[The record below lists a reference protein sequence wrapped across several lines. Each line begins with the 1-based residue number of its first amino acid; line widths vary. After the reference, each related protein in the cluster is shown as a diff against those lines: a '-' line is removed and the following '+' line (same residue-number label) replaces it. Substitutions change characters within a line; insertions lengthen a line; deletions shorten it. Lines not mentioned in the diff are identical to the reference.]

1 LPEPV
6 RPYTDKDAEDDISQQ
21 RQRADAKFRQK
32 RKVEYVDQEGSAPNG
47 KKHNKLYVIDAQ
59 DEATARHEEYLFD
72 KHEWGAK
79 KVVDTKLEKNEDG
92 TVRLTLYIVDNHKY
106 GFWRPWKDSPVYKEG
121 AELEEKAPPGMEDWI
136 NSRKADF
143 KKRYGD
149 KWKQVLYAT
158 AWKRHNNE
166 SVKESAE
173 DNPVAGAIT
182 RRILMQRTDL
192 LQKYGPVK
200 VGQAIDD
207 VADFVGDTDEIGSSD
222 VSAWVKQVEQSLAS
236 MGESVEELDEIDR
249 RGFLKGLGAAAMAG
263 AGLGA
268 STKASAQETNKWI
281 QYAKDLIKD
290 SPLNRMH
297 QETGWDLRNWLLKN
311 ISNWVMD
318 YCNATNCYNAKA
330 VFDYCHN
337 QGVQAS
343 GLDKQHALVTAF
355 LTNMKDRY
363 QDYLTA
369 YRSCIND
376 KIQEFNQKAQSQRQE
391 KSVMGNFSKEEFDVL
406 TDALIIYAICKDR
419 QIESSQLFKDIS
431 GAIKRFNDANNSK
444 DYVNS
449 IYPKV
454 RQSVEMLKGNPDLYQ
469 KETLQY
475 FKNAGVTMEKLN
487 RITSNKKPEFESVT
501 ESDNPTD
508 VICVDV
514 PLFIRLMEYAREDAS
529 TDMDLHDV
537 AENAVKLS
545 AGGTT
550 LSMKN
555 YESIIPSDAVEDETI
570 KEAGMDL
577 EQGRKNI
584 ISILKAGEQGQDAEI
599 MVGGEPITLE
609 YPEARFVGGRYKAF
623 LKAGRQ
629 EEFLR
634 ALTNPQAF
642 DRIMAKMRA
651 VLDKQKN
658 FRGSVPGERGVE
670 EGSFHN
676 PGQEDNPVAGA
687 ITRRILMQRTDL
699 LAKHG
704 PEKVGQAIDSVAD
717 FVGDVD
723 EIGSSD
729 VSGWVKQVEREL
741 GGVAETQ
748 VNEAGDVK
756 GAVLDCFKQI
766 LAGAQAGDDMI
777 DYLADEL
784 NDYYKP
790 VRASRD
796 PQLQKAYQHMM
807 DNGQDA
813 EGDPQ
818 AMAQVAQQA
827 ISMLSSVP
835 EAAPGLVKA
844 AAGLAVGGIAAAGAP
859 AIVGI
864 LGPLLGIPM
873 AAYGAYSAAKLGMQG
888 VEKLWDMAAEKLGG
902 DDKVAQYT
910 NAKIAEL
917 PPEQKQAAAKVVKAV
932 SESRQR
938 KNPALA
944 ENQYWCNL
952 DKQVKL
958 IPEGYKKNKDGYLVR
973 K

>member
-1 LPEPV
+1 
-6 RPYTDKDAEDDISQQ
+6 
-21 RQRADAKFRQK
+21 
-32 RKVEYVDQEGSAPNG
+32 
-47 KKHNKLYVIDAQ
+47 
-59 DEATARHEEYLFD
+59 
-72 KHEWGAK
+72 
-79 KVVDTKLEKNEDG
+79 
-92 TVRLTLYIVDNHKY
+92 
-106 GFWRPWKDSPVYKEG
+106 
-121 AELEEKAPPGMEDWI
+121 
-136 NSRKADF
+136 
-143 KKRYGD
+143 
-149 KWKQVLYAT
+149 
-158 AWKRHNNE
+158 
-166 SVKESAE
+166 
-173 DNPVAGAIT
+173 
-182 RRILMQRTDL
+182 
-192 LQKYGPVK
+192 
-200 VGQAIDD
+200 
-207 VADFVGDTDEIGSSD
+207 
-222 VSAWVKQVEQSLAS
+222 
-236 MGESVEELDEIDR
+236 
-249 RGFLKGLGAAAMAG
+249 
-263 AGLGA
+263 
-268 STKASAQETNKWI
+268 
-281 QYAKDLIKD
+281 
-290 SPLNRMH
+290 
-297 QETGWDLRNWLLKN
+297 
-311 ISNWVMD
+311 
-318 YCNATNCYNAKA
+318 
-330 VFDYCHN
+330 
-337 QGVQAS
+337 
-343 GLDKQHALVTAF
+343 
-355 LTNMKDRY
+355 
-363 QDYLTA
+363 
-369 YRSCIND
+369 
-376 KIQEFNQKAQSQRQE
+376 
-391 KSVMGNFSKEEFDVL
+391 
-406 TDALIIYAICKDR
+406 
-419 QIESSQLFKDIS
+419 
-431 GAIKRFNDANNSK
+431 
-444 DYVNS
+444 
-449 IYPKV
+449 
-454 RQSVEMLKGNPDLYQ
+454 
-469 KETLQY
+469 
-475 FKNAGVTMEKLN
+475 
-487 RITSNKKPEFESVT
+487 
-501 ESDNPTD
+501 
-508 VICVDV
+508 
-514 PLFIRLMEYAREDAS
+514 
-529 TDMDLHDV
+529 
-537 AENAVKLS
+537 
-545 AGGTT
+545 
-550 LSMKN
+550 MKN

-642 DRIMAKMRA
+642 DRIMAKLRTMI
-651 VLDKQKN
+651 DKQKN

-676 PGQEDNPVAGA
+676 PGQQDSPVAGA

-704 PEKVGQAIDSVAD
+704 PVKVGQAIDSVAD

-813 EGDPQ
+813 EDDPQ

-952 DKQVKL
+952 DKQVKP
-958 IPEGYKKNKDGYLVR
+958 IPEGYRKNKDGYLVR

>member
-1 LPEPV
+1 MKINEVDPRNYDSDIDYYNALRAKPKRAQEPDDLPEPS

-79 KVVDTKLEKNEDG
+79 KVVDTKLEKNTDG

-106 GFWRPWKDSPVYKEG
+106 GFWRPWKDSPVRKES

-149 KWKQVLYAT
+149 KWQQVLYAT

-166 SVKESAE
+166 SVGEGLKEFAPAGGGSNIPRGPKTPSRGPWDDNGE
-173 DNPVAGAIT
+173 DPYQL
-182 RRILMQRTDL
+182 RRYNRS
-192 LQKYGPVK
+192 
-200 VGQAIDD
+200 
-207 VADFVGDTDEIGSSD
+207 ADFFDQFDSD
-222 VSAWVKQVEQSLAS
+222 GVDKQKFDKKT
-236 MGESVEELDEIDR
+236 GEYEGYYFDR
-249 RGFLKGLGAAAMAG
+249 DA
-263 AGLGA
+263 
-268 STKASAQETNKWI
+268 
-281 QYAKDLIKD
+281 
-290 SPLNRMH
+290 
-297 QETGWDLRNWLLKN
+297 
-311 ISNWVMD
+311 
-318 YCNATNCYNAKA
+318 
-330 VFDYCHN
+330 
-337 QGVQAS
+337 AS
-343 GLDKQHALVTAF
+343 GITQI
-355 LTNMKDRY
+355 
-363 QDYLTA
+363 A
-369 YRSCIND
+369 YFKFDDPTKIGDND
-376 KIQEFNQKAQSQRQE
+376 PGVGWYYEPIDEGVAEGS
-391 KSVMGNFSKEEFDVL
+391 GN
-406 TDALIIYAICKDR
+406 IGR
-419 QIESSQLFKDIS
+419 QIK
-431 GAIKRFNDANNSK
+431 A
-444 DYVNS
+444 
-449 IYPKV
+449 
-454 RQSVEMLKGNPDLYQ
+454 LYQ
-469 KETLQY
+469 KIYDQGDDSIDYMYHESPVFAQISDEYEGDLDSIIAEVDPSELQVIANELEAY
-475 FKNAGVTMEKLN
+475 LQGPGLTEATN
-487 RITSNKKPEFESVT
+487 PE
-501 ESDNPTD
+501 D
-508 VICVDV
+508 VICLDV

-555 YESIIPSDAVEDETI
+555 YESIIPSDAIEDETI

-584 ISILKAGEQGQDAEI
+584 ISILKASEQGQDAEI

-642 DRIMAKMRA
+642 DRIMAKLRTMI
-651 VLDKQKN
+651 DKQKN

-676 PGQEDNPVAGA
+676 PGQQDSPVAGA

-704 PEKVGQAIDSVAD
+704 PVKVGQAIDSVAD

-796 PQLQKAYQHMM
+796 SQLQKAYQHMM

-952 DKQVKL
+952 DKQVKP
-958 IPEGYKKNKDGYLVR
+958 IPEGYRKNKDGYLIR

>member
-1 LPEPV
+1 MKINEVDPRNYDSDIDYYNALRAKPKRAQEPDDLPEPS

-79 KVVDTKLEKNEDG
+79 KVVDTKLEKNTDG

-121 AELEEKAPPGMEDWI
+121 TELDEKAPPGMEDWI

-149 KWKQVLYAT
+149 KWQQVLYAT

-166 SVKESAE
+166 SVGEGLKEFAPAGGGGNIPRGPKTPSRGPWDDSGE
-173 DNPVAGAIT
+173 DPYQL
-182 RRILMQRTDL
+182 RRYNRS
-192 LQKYGPVK
+192 
-200 VGQAIDD
+200 
-207 VADFVGDTDEIGSSD
+207 ADFFDQFDSDGVDKQKFDKKTGEYEGYYFDRDAASGITQIAYFKFDDPTKIGDNDPGVGWYYEPIDEG
-222 VSAWVKQVEQSLAS
+222 VAE
-236 MGESVEELDEIDR
+236 GEDIDARISNLKDAIRFETPRSVPGEDHRE
-249 RGFLKGLGAAAMAG
+249 
-263 AGLGA
+263 
-268 STKASAQETNKWI
+268 
-281 QYAKDLIKD
+281 QYARHAEKIAGYKA
-290 SPLNRMH
+290 
-297 QETGWDLRNWLLKN
+297 ELKKL
-311 ISNWVMD
+311 V
-318 YCNATNCYNAKA
+318 AQKKQ
-330 VFDYCHN
+330 
-337 QGVQAS
+337 QGVAEGS
-343 GLDKQHALVTAF
+343 G
-355 LTNMKDRY
+355 N
-363 QDYLTA
+363 
-369 YRSCIND
+369 I
-376 KIQEFNQKAQSQRQE
+376 
-391 KSVMGNFSKEEFDVL
+391 G
-406 TDALIIYAICKDR
+406 R
-419 QIESSQLFKDIS
+419 QIK
-431 GAIKRFNDANNSK
+431 A
-444 DYVNS
+444 
-449 IYPKV
+449 
-454 RQSVEMLKGNPDLYQ
+454 LYQ
-469 KETLQY
+469 KIYDQGDDSIDYMYHESPVFAQISDEYEGDLDSIIAEVDPSELQVIANELEAY
-475 FKNAGVTMEKLN
+475 LQGPGLTEATN
-487 RITSNKKPEFESVT
+487 PE
-501 ESDNPTD
+501 D
-508 VICVDV
+508 VICLDV

-642 DRIMAKMRA
+642 DRIMAKLRTMI
-651 VLDKQKN
+651 DKQKN

-676 PGQEDNPVAGA
+676 PGQQDSPVAGA

-704 PEKVGQAIDSVAD
+704 PVKVGQAIDSVAD

-784 NDYYKP
+784 NDYFKP

-807 DNGQDA
+807 DNGQEA

-952 DKQVKL
+952 DKQVKP
-958 IPEGYKKNKDGYLVR
+958 IPEGYRKNKDGYLVR